1 MNMDF
6 HGNKLLLCKTKEEFD
21 NLTLEQM
28 EGRNLI
34 YNYMKVKDLMDTLSK
49 VNPELDVVISEYSV
63 INSFSIEAGYIFTNK
78 ESQTRSCG
86 EVAKKEIIE
95 SLKYELENNISDY
108 SDVKIDKERKKIDE
122 FEKSMK
128 KCLLIVV

>member
-1 MNMDF
+1 
-6 HGNKLLLCKTKEEFD
+6 
-21 NLTLEQM
+21 
-28 EGRNLI
+28 
-34 YNYMKVKDLMDTLSK
+34 MKVKDLMDTLSK
-49 VNPELDVVISEYSV
+49 VNPELDVVISGYSV
-63 INSFSIEAGYIFTNK
+63 INSFSIEDGYIFTDK
-78 ESQTRSCG
+78 KSKTRTCG

-108 SDVKIDKERKKIDE
+108 SDVKTAKEKKEIDE